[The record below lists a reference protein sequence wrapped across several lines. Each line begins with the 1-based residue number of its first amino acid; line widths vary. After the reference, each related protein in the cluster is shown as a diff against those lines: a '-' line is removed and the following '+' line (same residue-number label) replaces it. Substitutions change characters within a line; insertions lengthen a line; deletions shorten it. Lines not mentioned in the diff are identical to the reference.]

1 MTKLSSYEVIID
13 SEKMRIVKCPKYLTR
28 WKNTAKIK
36 AILTRENSLGKK
48 TEILVKISF
57 IS

>member
-13 SEKMRIVKCPKYLTR
+13 SEKMRIVKCPKYQLR

-36 AILTRENSLGKK
+36 AILTRENSLGKR

>member
-36 AILTRENSLGKK
+36 AILTRENSLGKR